1 MSAPASNLTSAAPSL
16 SDCCRE
22 VQARL
27 AAVRW
32 RLRAQLLIEAIAW
45 GVGVIVVLT
54 GLSLLIDR
62 MLRPDL
68 LVRLLLLAIGLAV
81 LGLIAVR
88 RFRDPLFLKLDDLD
102 LAELLERRQQG
113 LGQRLTSV
121 LQLPALLE
129 QDPSASPSMIR
140 AAVQEDFAA
149 LQSVD
154 LQASFNSDRR
164 RNAFLLVAAF
174 VVLAS
179 GFCFANPAM
188 AGLWARRW
196 FGGANVRWPQQT
208 YLAISGLGDADR
220 VRVPSGEAS
229 MIQVDAAGQFT
240 QIEGTNAWRLTGR
253 GVPLIVEGDSQ
264 PTSNEPDSV
273 SIKLTMAD
281 GSQRLG
287 NFTKFSAGQYR
298 YELPPINKP
307 AEMMITGGDDWFGPV
322 MIEPI
327 DRPAVESLI
336 LIARTPGKSEA
347 EKFRADDAEQQLLFL
362 PTTQLEI
369 QLTSTQSLTSARVA
383 VSGTDTVNDLE
394 KVGDRKYRMT
404 WEAKEPVTFEFQLV
418 SEFGGLGSK
427 PHFLTIGILNDR
439 PPRLTLRSSGVGRRV
454 TPVAQI
460 PLHLRVMDDFG
471 VAKLGLDLEEV
482 RIVEQ
487 KPVTTPHQPLTE
499 NLSDAGAK
507 LQTDLER
514 EPVLALGQYN
524 LIPGN
529 SVRIRATAS
538 DACVLGVH
546 SADSRWLSFQVV
558 SADELFYEILTRQ
571 REQRAKLAK
580 ALESAKSQL
589 DTIHRATTNAE
600 ATVSVR
606 VHQALA
612 RQVFQ
617 VATALNGTLQEM
629 TLNDLG
635 NPTSRQLLEKA
646 IIKPLLELHATPMTE
661 LRGKLEAF
669 AAGQTLDEQRRDE
682 ALASQTQTVEQLQ
695 RILDQMSQ
703 WESFVDVV
711 NQLRHVISSQ
721 EKIRDSTEKTEK
733 DQIKGVFDDE

>member
-1 MSAPASNLTSAAPSL
+1 MSAPNVPAAAPSL

-27 AAVRW
+27 AAVRR
-32 RLRAQLLIEAIAW
+32 RLRGQLLIEAIAW
-45 GVGVIVVLT
+45 GIGAAVLLT
-54 GLSLLIDR
+54 GISLLIDR

-68 LVRLLLLAIGLAV
+68 LVRLLLLALGVGVLAW
-81 LGLIAVR
+81 IALR
-88 RFRDPLFLKLDDLD
+88 RFRDPLFLRLDDLD

-113 LGQRLTSV
+113 LGQRLTTV
-121 LQLPALLE
+121 LQLPSLLE
-129 QDPSASPSMIR
+129 QDPSASPSMIH
-140 AAVQEDFAA
+140 AAVQDDFAA

-154 LQASFNSDRR
+154 LQSSFNSERR
-164 RNAFLLVAAF
+164 RNALVLVTGF
-174 VVLAS
+174 VVLTC

-196 FGGANVRWPQQT
+196 LGGANVRWPQQS
-208 YLAISGLGDADR
+208 YLTISGLGDADR

-229 MIQVDAAGQFT
+229 MIQVDAATQFT
-240 QIEGTNAWRLTGR
+240 QLEGTNAWLLTGR
-253 GVPLIVEGDSQ
+253 GVPLVVECTAQ
-264 PTSNEPDSV
+264 PTSNQPDNV
-273 SIKLTMAD
+273 AIKLTMAD

-287 NFTKFSAGQYR
+287 NFTKFSSGQYR
-298 YELPPINKP
+298 YELPPITKP
-307 AEMMITGGDDWFGPV
+307 AEMMITGGDDWFGPIK
-322 MIEPI
+322 IEPI
-327 DRPAVESLI
+327 DRPAVESVT
-336 LIARTPGKSEA
+336 LIARTPGKSEP
-347 EKFRADDAEQQLLFL
+347 ETFRADDAEHQLLFL

-383 VSGTDTVNDLE
+383 LSGNDTVNDLE
-394 KVGDRKYRMT
+394 PLGDRTYRMT
-404 WEAKEPVTFEFQLV
+404 WEAKEPVTFEFQLT
-418 SEFGGLGSK
+418 SEFGGLASK

-471 VAKLGLDLEEV
+471 VAKLGLDLEEI

-487 KPVTTPHQPLTE
+487 KPVTIPHQPLAE
-499 NLSDAGAK
+499 DLGQDDVK

-524 LIPGN
+524 LVPGY
-529 SVRIRATAS
+529 SIRIRATAS

-580 ALESAKSQL
+580 ALESAKTQL
-589 DTIHRATTNAE
+589 DTIRKATTNAE
-600 ATVSVR
+600 ATLTVR

-612 RQVFQ
+612 RQVWQ

-635 NPTSRQLLEKA
+635 NPTSRQLLDKS
-646 IIKPLLELHATPMTE
+646 IIKPLLELHATPMTD
-661 LRGKLEAF
+661 LRTKLEAF
-669 AAGQTLDEQRRDE
+669 AVGQTLDELRREE
-682 ALASQTQTVEQLQ
+682 AIAAQTQTVEQIQ

-721 EKIRDSTEKTEK
+721 EKIRDTTEQTEK